1 MLKTETRLRA
11 DAFVAGA
18 WHVQLCCRT
27 LCTYIRASFC
37 VCVCVCV
44 FVGGLGN
51 HGQNCTLIYNDSRRR
66 TLQGSKDTASL
77 PINYTFLVYSYIT
90 QCVCFRHRHVLRF
103 VLGALIS
110 IKDLQHSRGHYIW
123 TKNGGVALLP
133 PRKQGLSDR
142 IANIFIP
149 YMLGTIVY
157 WTENQRKKK
166 KKSFS
171 FFVFFFL

>member
-1 MLKTETRLRA
+1 MSSY
-11 DAFVAGA
+11 VAA
-18 WHVQLCCRT
+18 RYVH
-27 LCTYIRASFC
+27 TYVRHF